1 MNAKIFFHLMGLSAL
16 WGSNFIFTGTA
27 AKVFGPNVSAAL
39 RITMG
44 AATLAL
50 IMKILKE
57 PWPEKKHWKELFIL
71 GAVAVAIPHFLYNYS
86 ALRLPASYGSVM
98 MITSVLFGVFASAW
112 LKEDKLT
119 AVKIGGSM
127 IGFSGVA
134 LIVQLGPANVTS
146 DLLIGAFTCGG
157 AAFCSGLATPLLKR
171 ATTRMQPLAI
181 TASMHLTAS
190 ILLSPFAISS
200 LPQAGF
206 SWYALG
212 CLFITGV
219 ITSGLAYW
227 QYMRIMI
234 HISPI
239 AALSTNFMITGFGVF
254 WAYLFVGEAVTYI
267 TFVGAV
273 LVSIATI
280 MVSGYRPWAAIDS
293 SKT

>member
-1 MNAKIFFHLMGLSAL
+1 
-16 WGSNFIFTGTA
+16 
-27 AKVFGPNVSAAL
+27 
-39 RITMG
+39 MG

-50 IMKILKE
+50 IMKILNE
-57 PWPEKKHWKELFIL
+57 PWPAKKHWKELFIL

-86 ALRLPASYGSVM
+86 ALKLPASYGSVM

-119 AVKIGGSM
+119 AVKIGGSV

-146 DLLIGAFTCGG
+146 DLLIGAITCGG

-190 ILLSPFAISS
+190 ILLSPFAITS

-254 WAYLFVGEAVTYI
+254 WAYLFVGEAVTSI

-280 MVSGYRPWAAIDS
+280 MVSGYRPWAVIDS